1 MSNSVKPH
9 VHIAIPAMEEY
20 YYIPETINC
29 IEKQTYQNLSTQ
41 ICVNQPDNWWNT
53 TNKIHVCLN
62 NQQTLEYLKSI
73 NLSNSS
79 LNIIDKSSRGNG
91 WKSKKSGVGHARKLL
106 MDNIISHASD
116 DDDIILSMDADTKFN
131 PGYINSVAEIF
142 KNNPKAV
149 ALANPYYHHLTGD
162 ESIDRPMLRYE
173 VYMRSYN
180 INLLRIGSPY
190 SFTAF
195 GSVISMPVWAYKKI
209 RGITPKESGE
219 DFYLL
224 QKLRKMGHIIL
235 YNYEVVY
242 PASRIS
248 DRVPYGT
255 GPAISKSLTEQQ
267 ASYPVFKPEFFDE
280 VKETYNLFEDLFYKD
295 IKTPMS
301 DFFKHIFKTDDIF
314 SPLRKNYKTSEKFV
328 NACHNKIDGLRVF
341 QFLKWRS
348 ANEEAE
354 DEKSLLKLM
363 KVLNLNDWGKEEA
376 RFEKLNFHSYPVSE
390 INNIRDYLFKI
401 ENEMRAKYI

>member
-1 MSNSVKPH
+1 MSDSVKPH

-20 YYIPETINC
+20 YYLPETINC
-29 IEKQTYQNLSTQ
+29 IKKQTYQNLSTQ

-53 TNKIHVCLN
+53 TDKIHVCRN
-62 NQQTLEYLKSI
+62 NQQTLEYLNSFI
-73 NLSNSS
+73 LSNFS
-79 LNIIDKSSRGNG
+79 LHIIDKSSRGNG
-91 WKSKKSGVGHARKLL
+91 WKSKKYGVGHARKLL
-106 MDNIISHASD
+106 MDNIIATAS

-131 PGYINSVAEIF
+131 PGYINSIVEIF
-142 KNNPKAV
+142 NNNPRAV
-149 ALANPYYHHLTGD
+149 AVANPYYHNLTGD

-173 VYMRSYN
+173 IYMRSYT

-195 GSVISMPVWAYKKI
+195 GSVISIPVWAYKKI
-209 RGITPKESGE
+209 RGITPKQSGE

-224 QKLRKMGHIIL
+224 QKLRKMGRIIL
-235 YNYEVVY
+235 HNNEVVY

-255 GPAISKSLTEQQ
+255 GPAISKSLKEQQ
-267 ASYPVFKPEFFDE
+267 TSYPVFKPEFFDD
-280 VKETYNLFEDLFYKD
+280 VHKTYNLFEDLFYKD

-363 KVLNLNDWGKEEA
+363 KVLNLNDWDKEEA

-390 INNIRDYLFKI
+390 TNNIRDYLFKI